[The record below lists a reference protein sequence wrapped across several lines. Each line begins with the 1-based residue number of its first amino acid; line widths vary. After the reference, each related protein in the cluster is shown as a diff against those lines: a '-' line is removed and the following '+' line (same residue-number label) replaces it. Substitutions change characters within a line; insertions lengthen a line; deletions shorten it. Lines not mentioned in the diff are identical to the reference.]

1 MDFWQS
7 LYTHGLSGCMC
18 SKWTW
23 SYCSNCMKLATWYLC
38 YMLHFWRMLNLLHDR
53 LPPWKF
59 WINFCYC
66 CCLFATVD
74 TCLLLLLLVCYCCCM
89 FSKVTFGGQLLTLSY
104 WTPWGQFV
112 ATQLLQFATGS
123 TEPPGHQRPVPDPW
137 LRSYSPSTIK
147 NRELVSFKPSCFSQ
161 YAIYLLGERV
171 KTRTLD

>member
-7 LYTHGLSGCMC
+7 LYTHGLSSCMC

-23 SYCSNCMKLATWYLC
+23 SYSSNCMKLATWYTW
-38 YMLHFWRMLNLLHDR
+38 YMLHFWRMLHLLHDR
-53 LPPWKF
+53 RRPWKF

-66 CCLFATVD
+66 W
-74 TCLLLLLLVCYCCCM
+74 YM
-89 FSKVTFGGQLLTLSY
+89 FFKVTFGGQLLTLSY

-123 TEPPGHQRPVPDPW
+123 TEPPGHRRPVPDPW
-137 LRSYSPSTIK
+137 LRSYSPSTMK